1 MKYLNPEQDDWDEH
15 IDAILFSYRTS
26 IHAST
31 KFTPFYL
38 MYGRE
43 AVLPVELQMTDK
55 TVEKL
60 HVDSDTVQSYVAHV
74 EKMKQE
80 LFPVVDLNIKKAQKK
95 QKAYYDKRHT
105 SEKYQ
110 LGDLVLVK
118 NMRNLSRKGGK
129 TDVRWTGPYSIIVI
143 HEKGLY
149 SLQNCKG
156 KTLAKKI
163 NGSRLKLYHERKG
176 NCSNVSS
183 QQVLDYRDEV
193 EDIQILT
200 EKCTTLPDDMRK
212 EHRIKKLS
220 AVINQ
225 CALKENSKE
234 VTGYKQDED
243 DFTIHSKDSLLT
255 TKANSSL
262 DDQLYSSHLLRLWRT
277 GAAMLAYCADEDEF
291 DVS

>member
-1 MKYLNPEQDDWDEH
+1 MNQTVTKAIVKYLNPEQDDWDEH

-31 KFTPFYL
+31 KCTPFYL

-43 AVLPVELQMTDK
+43 AVLPVEPQMTDQ
-55 TVEKL
+55 TMEKL
-60 HVDSDTVQSYVAHV
+60 HVDSDTVQSYVAYV

-80 LFPVVDLNIKKAQKK
+80 LFPVVDLNIKTAQKK
-95 QKAYYDKRHT
+95 QKAYYDKRHR

-118 NMRNLSRKGGK
+118 NMKNLSRKGGK
-129 TDVRWTGPYSIIVI
+129 SDVRWTGPYSIIVI

-149 SLQNCKG
+149 SLQNCNG
-156 KTLAKKI
+156 KMLAKKI
-163 NGSRLKLYHERKG
+163 NGSRLKLYHEHKG

-183 QQVLDYRDEV
+183 QQVLDYRDED

-200 EKCTTLPDDMRK
+200 EKCTTLPDDVQN
-212 EHRIKKLS
+212 EEGTQNKKLS
-220 AVINQ
+220 AVISQ

-234 VTGYKQDED
+234 VTG
-243 DFTIHSKDSLLT
+243 TSKM
-255 TKANSSL
+255 NN
-262 DDQLYSSHLLRLWRT
+262 
-277 GAAMLAYCADEDEF
+277 
-291 DVS
+291 